1 MSHREVPE
9 HGRRQKLTF
18 LERVPHMKLSR
29 AEAGFTVL
37 EMVWAVAVIAVMST
51 IYFFMVESYKER
63 RLSEQA
69 AKVLM
74 LAARAEEEFFA
85 KEQYYFDAELS
96 GNGGETHLVMPDGRK
111 TTVLVPERIVLSIK
125 VRGKEKKAFT
135 GHAFYTGSEILHRY
149 DSEKGKIVTVSRVQ
163 DKSG

>member
-1 MSHREVPE
+1 M
-9 HGRRQKLTF
+9 TF
-18 LERVPHMKLSR
+18 SR
-29 AEAGFTVL
+29 SEAGFTVL
-37 EMVWAVAVIAVMST
+37 EMVWAVAVIAIMST
-51 IYFFMVESYKER
+51 IYFFMVDSYRER

-85 KEQYYFDAELS
+85 KEHYYFDAELS
-96 GNGGETHLVMPDGRK
+96 GNGGATYLVTPDGRK
-111 TTVLVPERIVLSIK
+111 TTVMVPERIVLSLK
-125 VRGKEKKAFT
+125 VRGKDKTAFI